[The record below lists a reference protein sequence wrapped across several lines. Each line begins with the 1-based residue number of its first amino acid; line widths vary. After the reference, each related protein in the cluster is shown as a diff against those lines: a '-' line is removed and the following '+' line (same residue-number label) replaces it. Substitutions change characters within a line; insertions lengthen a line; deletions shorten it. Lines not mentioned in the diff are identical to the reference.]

1 MSYFQGDSRNFTH
14 NRIFEYRFGVA
25 GGWID
30 TAMNLSGNQALVGT
44 GYLTENNF
52 GCLGYISFYLSE
64 TVKIQSVTRH
74 AHPRSVTSLIQRPS
88 ISRRKYL
95 CIRIFIMTLKKAAI
109 LGLLFSSTISV
120 PALAI
125 DSVHVECDTCVTDA
139 EFITAARTEAV
150 NNKTIF
156 VNVMNFENYELKKFK
171 TTKDY
176 YTECREER
184 EGQICHKTYKT
195 YTYGISVTNSEL
207 NLFTDLAD
215 SINDARKYY
224 SQRSIEIPSTVVE
237 SGYDLIGS
245 GNIPGRVTNYFNQ
258 MPLRNSILEKAIVVA
273 GSASKIIS
281 TSIKFEAPALVFSFA
296 DGVKA
301 YAIIDFVDMDDQ
313 THFKFIKIIHGEI
326 VMDLTKPNPFKTRYD
341 FSGLSEASWAAL
353 YEALNAYGLTVR
365 GSSSRI
371 VPRGTVTIVVCSGG
385 ASNPCKNPE

>member
-1 MSYFQGDSRNFTH
+1 
-14 NRIFEYRFGVA
+14 
-25 GGWID
+25 
-30 TAMNLSGNQALVGT
+30 
-44 GYLTENNF
+44 
-52 GCLGYISFYLSE
+52 
-64 TVKIQSVTRH
+64 
-74 AHPRSVTSLIQRPS
+74 
-88 ISRRKYL
+88 
-95 CIRIFIMTLKKAAI
+95 MTLKKAAI

-176 YTECREER
+176 YTECKEER
-184 EGQICHKTYKT
+184 EGQICHKTYRT
-195 YTYGISVTNSEL
+195 YTYVISVTNSEL

-224 SQRSIEIPSTVVE
+224 SQRSIEIPSTVVG
-237 SGYDLIGS
+237 SGYELIGA
-245 GNIPGRVTNYFNQ
+245 GYIKTKVTTYFNQ
-258 MPLRNSILEKAIVVA
+258 MPLKNSILEKAIVVA

-301 YAIIDFVDMDDQ
+301 YAIVDFVDMDDQ
-313 THFKFIKIIHGEI
+313 THFKFIKLIDKNGNII
-326 VMDLTKPNPFKTRYD
+326 DFTKSNPFSEKTYN
-341 FSGLSEASWAAL
+341 FTGITLASWQVF
-353 YEALNAYGLTVR
+353 YTALNAYSLTVS

-385 ASNPCKNPE
+385 ASDPCKNPE